1 MQTPRGERGRERE
14 RAAHCGWGSFRGEN
28 IPPRMA
34 LCVYIMRFNW
44 IVLHQCQEVSRCV
57 CRGLCSFPTASQY
70 LAWNKVL
77 LRFQSQTISERSTS
91 RQTGNIHMPPG
102 LVLKV
107 PKLHNNNSSNGSAG
121 YFWTQAMHDSS
132 AQLRV
137 FFGRCALLSVK
148 MGPEKH
154 LWIDN
159 ENY

>member
-14 RAAHCGWGSFRGEN
+14 RAAQCGWGSFRGEN

-91 RQTGNIHMPPG
+91 RQTGNIHTPPG

-107 PKLHNNNSSNGSAG
+107 PKQHNNNSSNGSAG
-121 YFWTQAMHDSS
+121 YFWTQAIHGSS

-137 FFGRCALLSVK
+137 FFFFKDVLCLVLKRGLKNIFA
-148 MGPEKH
+148 
-154 LWIDN
+154 
-159 ENY
+159 